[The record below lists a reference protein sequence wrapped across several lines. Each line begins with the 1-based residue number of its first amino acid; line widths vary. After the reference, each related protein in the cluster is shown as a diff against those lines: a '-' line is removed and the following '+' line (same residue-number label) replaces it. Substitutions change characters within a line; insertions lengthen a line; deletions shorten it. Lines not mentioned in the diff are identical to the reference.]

1 MISMQSATKDA
12 FRNSTDTV
20 STPNVGTLPAS
31 LTDKTSPTQEAAMN
45 AYDSDRAKAD
55 AVTDPS
61 MESWLYRSEG
71 FAEDLDEL
79 VPAVLTQTAAT
90 THRAR
95 PGQSILRWPSGLSAG
110 WRARPL
116 GAR

>member
-1 MISMQSATKDA
+1 
-12 FRNSTDTV
+12 
-20 STPNVGTLPAS
+20 
-31 LTDKTSPTQEAAMN
+31 MN

-55 AVTDPS
+55 ALTDPS

-71 FAEDLDEL
+71 FAEDLDDL
-79 VPAVLTQTAAT
+79 VPAALTQTAAT
-90 THRAR
+90 THQAR
-95 PGQSILRWPSGLSAG
+95 PGRPMLRWPAGLGVG